1 MAKCYVDIG
10 LENDLLSTYKS
21 RQCFPLP
28 YGGES
33 PKNTQSQ
40 MEKNPEDGV
49 SGFFTP
55 NLKQFY

>member
-1 MAKCYVDIG
+1 MNKCYVDVG

-33 PKNTQSQ
+33 PKNIQNQ
-40 MEKNPEDGV
+40 IEKNPEDGV